1 MARKGDRTRPG
12 STDIRGAQLIGV
24 IVLSLGLWVA
34 IWDAFASLFSAVF
47 R

>member
-1 MARKGDRTRPG
+1 MARESDSTRPHSG
-12 STDIRGAQLIGV
+12 DPQRVPLIGV
-24 IVLSLGLWVA
+24 IVLSLALWVA